1 VSLCISDYFCPCQ
14 CAYNATFA
22 VWVLVDM
29 NVGTVASQTAVI
41 DVQYYFGPL
50 LCT

>member
-1 VSLCISDYFCPCQ
+1 VSLCISDYCCLCQ
-14 CAYNATFA
+14 CAFNDTIA

-29 NVGTVASQTAVI
+29 NVGTVGSQANVI
-41 DVQYYFGPL
+41 DIQYFFGPL